1 MKIFN
6 YILAFIS
13 AGVLMSSCSQEEE
26 VVNAGD
32 QMQPLQLSV
41 SNPGF
46 QDIESRATSA
56 AYVTKFTDGDA
67 IGVYAVKSDGS
78 IVEDINNR
86 KFVYDQG
93 VWDVEGDVIE
103 YKGTEF
109 RRFTFYAYYPYSENP
124 AFEPTAADP
133 FANMVS
139 RWTIGADQSGDNY
152 TKYDLM
158 TSTGSAE
165 GERLQGK
172 VSFVMN
178 HRMGLAVIKMPSL
191 TYSFDGTSIE
201 DYIIPGIVPETISID
216 GNEGSAFYD
225 NKTQTYMILV
235 KPDAKATITG
245 TYTGVKEIS
254 FSFEATLEGG
264 SAKQYT
270 IKDESKISH
279 TLAVG
284 DYFCADGKLV
294 SGSSETIPD
303 NCIGIVCYVGNP
315 QPHVT
320 HPENN
325 TTENDALY
333 RDYPTTTHAL
343 VLALNEPQNLW
354 EENLNDD
361 KRLTKFSG
369 SGLFSE
375 WFTADEEWA
384 TKFIGCNTNNATY
397 PGDIFPGY
405 LGYNNTTLL
414 TMCYERGSTTAA
426 DPAYTCITAYRE
438 EVPVPATASDW
449 YLPSM
454 TELDI
459 VHSNMSTLNRR
470 MNAVGGT
477 PLVSTAAG
485 DLVGFYWSSNERN
498 TAFMWLHHMDSGSEF
513 LNRERYSRSGY
524 FRLMLAF

>member
-1 MKIFN
+1 YN

-13 AGVLMSSCSQEEE
+13 AGALIASCSQEEE
-26 VVNAGD
+26 VVNPGD
-32 QMQPLQLSV
+32 QIQCLQLSI

-46 QDIESRATSA
+46 QDIESRATNA
-56 AYVTKFTDGDA
+56 AYVTKFADGDA
-67 IGVYAVKSDGS
+67 VGVYAVKSDGS

-86 KFVYDQG
+86 KFIYSEG

-124 AFEPTAADP
+124 AFEPTATDP
-133 FANMVS
+133 FATMVN
-139 RWTIGADQSGDNY
+139 RWVIGAEQSGDNY

-172 VSFVMN
+172 VSFVMS
-178 HRMGLAVIKMPSL
+178 HCMGLVVIKMPSL

-201 DYIIPGIVPETISID
+201 DYVIPGIAPETISID

-225 NKTQTYMILV
+225 DETQTYMMLV
-235 KPDAKATITG
+235 KPDTKATIAG
-245 TYTGVKEIS
+245 TYTGVKKMS
-254 FSFEATLEGG
+254 FSFEATLESG

-294 SGSSETIPD
+294 SGSSETIPE
-303 NCIGIVCYVGNP
+303 NSIGIVCYVGNP

-320 HPENN
+320 HPESN
-325 TTENDALY
+325 TTESDALY
-333 RDYPTTTHAL
+333 RDYPEAKHGL
-343 VLALNEPQNLW
+343 VLALNDP
-354 EENLNDD
+354 ENSRDENINAD
-361 KRLTKFSG
+361 KTLTKFSDG
-369 SGLFSE
+369 AGLFST
-375 WFTADEEWA
+375 WFTADEEWS
-384 TKFIGCNTNNATY
+384 TKFIGCNTGNSTY
-397 PGDIFPGY
+397 PSDMFPGY

-414 TMCYERGSTTAA
+414 TMCYERGSTTAS
-426 DPAYTCITAYRE
+426 DPAYTCITTYRDS
-438 EVPVPATASDW
+438 VPVPATASAW
-449 YLPSM
+449 YVPSLA
-454 TELDI
+454 ELDI
-459 VHSNMSTLNRR
+459 VSANMSTLNRR
-470 MNAVGGT
+470 IDSVGGT
-477 PLVSTAAG
+477 ALVSTDAG
-485 DLVGFYWSSNERN
+485 VLVGFYWSSNERN
-498 TAFMWLHHMDSGSEF
+498 DSYMWVHHMNGGSEF

-524 FRLMLAF
+524 LRMMLAF